1 MTTAPIVDD
10 IDIAQLDADPY
21 PFYKRLRDETPVAY
35 VPGSD
40 AYYITRYAD
49 CAAVGG
55 GDADF
60 KGPADIPPLMRV
72 FGAPNV
78 LTADGAPHADLRAGI
93 DPVLRPVTVNTYID
107 DLVRPIARDYL
118 ARLTNAARPG
128 RAEDA
133 SADGVR
139 KGRAELMSG
148 YFEPVSVESLR
159 RVMGL
164 DGLVD
169 ATTLRRWFADLNF
182 GITNFSYDPAAPDV
196 ADATNAEIES
206 VLIPL
211 LGRLRRKPDDSMLGH
226 MLWAGRTDG
235 DPRSAEDLLPSL
247 KVILLGGMQEPGHA
261 AGSTLLGLFTRPDQ
275 LARLY
280 AAPAEIAPL
289 AVHEGL
295 RWIAPIG
302 TIERAARHDVTI
314 GGFTIPA
321 GAQLEAIVASANRD
335 ERQFADPDAFDI
347 DRSSRA
353 HQAFGGGA
361 HFCAGHFFARQAEH
375 IMMEELVRHLP
386 DLAQDGD
393 ARVTGWI
400 FRAPKSLPVS
410 WTAEQPGAAR
420 ETVTLT
426 RPGTIELTVAAIA
439 PEAEGIVTVT
449 LRDPAGADLPQWQP
463 GAHIDLWLPSPRNG
477 DNSSKPRAAGAD
489 GQDDAMVRQYS
500 LCGDVEDKTAY
511 RIAVLKDADGRGG
524 SRYVHGTLAP
534 GDTVAVGRPRNHFP
548 LRVDGERY
556 LLVAGGIGITPLRP
570 MIDDLDRLGADW
582 HLVYTGRNRAS
593 LAFLGELAAF
603 GLDRVPGRV
612 TVHESGTAG
621 RLDIAALLG
630 AQQAGT
636 VVYTCGPAALMA
648 AVREAGERREL
659 TIRSEYFHGAAAD
672 AAAARLDQPFDILI
686 ERTGQRVTVP
696 AGVSALRA
704 LHAAGHQIP
713 TSCGEGTCG
722 SCETRVLAGRVDH
735 RDVLLT
741 QAQRD
746 RNDRMMVCVSRAMP
760 GEELILDR

>member
-10 IDIAQLDADPY
+10 IDVAQLDADPY

-40 AYYITRYAD
+40 AYFITRYAD
-49 CAAVGG
+49 CATAGG

-60 KGPADIPPLMRV
+60 KGSQDIPPLMRV

-78 LTADGAPHADLRAGI
+78 LTADGAAHADLRTGI
-93 DPVLRPVTVNTYID
+93 DPVLRPATVNAYID

-118 ARLTNAARPG
+118 ARLVNAALPG
-128 RAEDA
+128 RAG
-133 SADGVR
+133 DGHAGDIPR
-139 KGRAELMSG
+139 GRAELMSG

-169 ATTLRRWFADLNF
+169 ATTLRRWFADLSF
-182 GITNFSYDPAAPDV
+182 GLTNFSYDPAALDI

-226 MLWAGRTDG
+226 MLWAGRADG
-235 DPRSAEDLLPSL
+235 DPRPVEQLLPSL

-275 LARLY
+275 LARFY
-280 AAPAEIAPL
+280 AAPAETAPL

-302 TIERAARHDVTI
+302 TIERAARHDITI
-314 GGFTIPA
+314 GGCRIPA
-321 GAQLEAIVASANRD
+321 GAQLEIIVASANRD
-335 ERQFADPDAFDI
+335 ERQFADPDEFDI

-410 WTAEQPGAAR
+410 WSADQPGTAR

-426 RPGTIELTVAAIA
+426 RPGTIELTVAAVTR
-439 PEAEGIVTVT
+439 EADGIVTVT
-449 LRDPAGADLPQWQP
+449 LRDPAGADLPPWQP
-463 GAHIDLWLPSPRNG
+463 GAHIDLWLPSSPSG
-477 DNSSKPRAAGAD
+477 DNSSKWRAASID
-489 GQDDAMVRQYS
+489 DQDDAVVRQYS

-524 SRYVHGTLAP
+524 SRYVHDMLAP

-556 LLVAGGIGITPLRP
+556 LLIAGGIGITPLRP

-582 HLVYTGRNRAS
+582 HLVYTGRDRAS
-593 LAFLGELAAF
+593 LAFVRELAAF
-603 GLDRVPGRV
+603 GLDRV

-621 RLDIAALLG
+621 RLDIDALLA
-630 AQQAGT
+630 AQRAGT

-648 AVREAGERREL
+648 AVRDAGERREL
-659 TIRSEYFHGAAAD
+659 TIRSEYFHGTAAD
-672 AAAARLDQPFDILI
+672 AAVARPDQPFDIRI

-722 SCETRVLAGRVDH
+722 SCETRVLAGQVDH

-746 RNDRMMVCVSRAMP
+746 RNDRMMVCVSRAVP
-760 GEELILDR
+760 GQELTLDL